1 MNIKNAAKK
10 LLPRLKQNLIIEDG
24 SEDAFLTE
32 LILSALDYAQRY
44 QNLDYSCNGFKSLP
58 EITKQAVIMLATHFY
73 ESRDAATGGYFA
85 DTALAGANARE
96 AIERML
102 SLHKIWRI

>member
-1 MNIKNAAKK
+1 MNVRNTSKK
-10 LLPRLKQNLIIEDG
+10 LLPRLKQNLIIQDDTED
-24 SEDAFLTE
+24 DFLLE

-44 QNLDYSCNGFKSLP
+44 QNRDYSCRHFKDLP

-85 DTALAGANARE
+85 DTALAGSNARE

-102 SLHKIWRI
+102 ALHKIWRC